1 MTLRKLANNKET
13 AAKMIEAEVTIST
26 SGHHYFGEEEV
37 KRERGRS
44 KIKLIEGKRAEEKAT
59 N

>member
-26 SGHHYFGEEEV
+26 SANHYFGEEEV
-37 KRERGRS
+37 KREVEA
-44 KIKLIEGKRAEEKAT
+44 KI